1 MVTQIQQPNF
11 LGNIS
16 QGMQLRD
23 MMQRR
28 QDRAGEKKYQQ
39 EQRGF
44 LQEKQQRQRQKWGQE
59 DEDRGLLQKKLQQK
73 KDEKAKQDLYTT
85 ASHMDLSMSDEDLMK
100 DYGGAVNWY
109 AGENPEDMSPEV
121 RQEYLN
127 KPVGEVRA
135 IIQQWQNAMGI
146 KPIAAKDTRT
156 TAIKEYEYGQKKPGF
171 LAAQQKE
178 AKPEQWQPWGYGQM
192 RNKTTGDI
200 KDVQVA
206 PRKNETIRSLPGG
219 GIEIIRK
226 DEDGKTKPLKF
237 TEQQAKT
244 GGFATRIEA
253 ANKIMDVLEDSV
265 DFEPTSIR
273 GKIAESVPYIGN
285 LLTDEN
291 RQVYNQGK
299 MDFITAALRL
309 ESGAAISDQEFE
321 RDDKKYFPQPG
332 DGPKVIANKRALRKR
347 QFDIMSK
354 SSGGAYDAITKASKA
369 EAAAN
374 RRAMTIEDYPTAS
387 EEDLENI
394 FRGQ

>member
-1 MVTQIQQPNF
+1 MPAQVQPPNF
-11 LGNIS
+11 LGNIA

-28 QDRAGEKKYQQ
+28 QERAGAREFQK

-44 LQEKQQRQRQKWGQE
+44 LQEQQQRERQKWGQE
-59 DEDRGLLQKKLQQK
+59 DEDRSFLQKKLQQK

-146 KPIAAKDTRT
+146 KPIAAKDT
-156 TAIKEYEYGQKKPGF
+156 
-171 LAAQQKE
+171 
-178 AKPEQWQPWGYGQM
+178 KPEQWQPWGYGQM